1 MSIKKGEFHIHST
14 NSDGVLT
21 IPQIFEY
28 LENKIEYISITDHDI
43 VDTSVEAA
51 RLAPKYGLKSIIGV
65 EVSSY
70 HNNESIHILGY
81 FKDSENVEER
91 LKPLSERLNFIRSNR
106 LNRMY
111 LMKEKLFKYFNI
123 DLNVENL
130 LRKNTITRGSIARE
144 IIAQGYNY
152 TMEELF
158 EKVIGH
164 DCIAYVPATK
174 ISSQESIDLIHE
186 CGGLAVLAHPTLILK
201 SKVEEFVNMGIDG
214 IEAIYPL
221 NKIDEETLYRKIAKS
236 NNLFITAGNDF
247 HSFNDPSH
255 GDLLQVYLDGED
267 LDRFISSINNLK

>member
-1 MSIKKGEFHIHST
+1 MSNKRGEFHIHST
-14 NSDGVLT
+14 NSDGVLS
-21 IPQIFEY
+21 IIEILDY
-28 LENKIEYISITDHDI
+28 LKGKIEYISITDHDI

-70 HNNESIHILGY
+70 HNDESIHILGY
-81 FKDSENVEER
+81 FKDNQNIEKK
-91 LKPLSERLNFIRSNR
+91 LKPLSSRLNEIRINR

-130 LRKNTITRGSIARE
+130 LKKNTITRGSIARE
-144 IIAQGYNY
+144 IISQGYNY

-164 DCIAYVPATK
+164 NCVAYVPATK
-174 ISSQESIDLIHE
+174 ITSQEAIDLIHR
-186 CGGLAVLAHPTLILK
+186 CGGMAVLAHPTLILK
-201 SKVEEFVNMGIDG
+201 SEIEEFINMGIDG

-221 NKIDEETLYRKIAKS
+221 NKDGEEETYKKIAKE

-255 GDLLQVYLDGED
+255 GDLLQVSLTGED
-267 LDRFISSINNLK
+267 LLKFIRVIDSLK